1 MAILQH
7 ILLKK
12 RYLNQVRYCNQ
23 RTKSKTP
30 TKKSEV
36 HYLCKFCKTKITSAK
51 YKIKVNGKFRHV
63 CANPHG
69 YLFELG
75 CFSNGKNFVP
85 AGNPSKEFTWFPGYA
100 WQVILCATCFA
111 HLGWL
116 YTTSTNS
123 FLGLIL
129 TNLIE
134 ENS

>member
-12 RYLNQVRYCNQ
+12 GTSTKLDIVIKEQNQKLQ
-23 RTKSKTP
+23 Q
-30 TKKSEV
+30 KSEV